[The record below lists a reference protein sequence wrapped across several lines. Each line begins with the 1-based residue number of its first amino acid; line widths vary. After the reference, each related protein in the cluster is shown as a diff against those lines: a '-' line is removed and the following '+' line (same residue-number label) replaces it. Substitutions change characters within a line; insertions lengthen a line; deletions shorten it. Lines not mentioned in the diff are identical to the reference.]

1 MHKNNALD
9 FKNITVVG
17 LGLIGSSL
25 CKAIKDNNIPANIF
39 GSDINLDTLEYA
51 KENNIIDEPCI
62 NIDDAIVNSELI
74 VLCTPTY
81 EIDNVLPSISKFFDT
96 DKVITDTFSIKDP
109 VLNFLES
116 NKMLEVKNFVM
127 SHPIAGN
134 ENSGAESSLSNLYS
148 GTNTIV
154 CSLSNTENSSI
165 LSVKNLW
172 EAIGSNVIDLDVKIH
187 DKVLGL
193 SSHFPHALSYLLAN
207 LIDEYRHSNE
217 LFINTQS
224 LDSMLRISKSDP
236 KLWSSIIHEN
246 KEIISILL
254 NNYSDKLDTLVNIIN
269 SKHVSDLENFL
280 TNDKSK
286 K

>member
-1 MHKNNALD
+1 MHKNSALD
-9 FKNITVVG
+9 FKNIAIVG

-25 CKAIKDNNIPANIF
+25 CKAIKDNNIPVNIF

-51 KENNIIDEPCI
+51 KNNNIIDEPCI
-62 NIDDAIVNSELI
+62 NIDDAVVNSELI

-81 EIDNVLPSISKFFDT
+81 EIDNILSSIAKFFDT
-96 DKVITDTFSIKDP
+96 DKVVTDTFSIKDP
-109 VLNFLES
+109 VLKFLEN
-116 NKMLEVKNFVM
+116 NKMLKVRNFVM

-134 ENSGAESSLSNLYS
+134 ENSGAENSLSNLYS

-154 CSLSNTENSSI
+154 CSLSNTKNSSI
-165 LSVKNLW
+165 VSVKNLW
-172 EAIGSNVIDLDVKIH
+172 EALGSNVIDLDANIH
-187 DKVLGL
+187 DKVLGV

-207 LIDEYRHSNE
+207 LIDEYRNSNE

-224 LDSMLRISKSDP
+224 LDGMLRISKSDP
-236 KLWSSIIHEN
+236 KLWSSIIYEN
-246 KEIISILL
+246 REIISVLL
-254 NNYSDKLDTLVNIIN
+254 NKYSDKLDTLVNIIN
-269 SKHVSDLENFL
+269 SKDIADLEYFL